1 MIYTD
6 STTTSSFLIFLKEES
21 TISDMYLGKSAS
33 LKTVFNKMADR
44 VLKIRQIY
52 KTVLL
57 LFISIRYSHLQWGHS
72 IHLEVVAANG

>member
-57 LFISIRYSHLQWGHS
+57 LFISIHYSHLQWGHS